1 MFVDIRSAQ
10 PKDIDILIKLGN
22 DVKEFETS
30 KEVVT
35 FWPKSV
41 LENCVN
47 SEDNPILVA
56 EDNSGIIG
64 FLIWNYNPLFK
75 KAIIENIFVKKEFR
89 GKSVGSRLLKEAKSK
104 LQNMGCEYINI
115 LTGIDYGAVGFYI
128 KEGFNRGI
136 DCAWL
141 DLILSDSFKKS

>member
-1 MFVDIRSAQ
+1 MNIRLAK
-10 PKDIDILIKLGN
+10 PKDISILIGLGS
-22 DVKEFETS
+22 DVKEFETT

-35 FWPKSV
+35 FWPRSI
-41 LENCVN
+41 LEDCVN

-56 EDNSGIIG
+56 EDNSEIIG

-75 KAIIENIFVKKEFR
+75 KAVIENIFVKKEFR
-89 GKSVGSRLLKEAKSK
+89 GKSVGSRLLKEAKIR
-104 LQNMGCEYINI
+104 LLNLGCEYING
-115 LTGIDYGAVGFYI
+115 LTGIDYGVIDFYI

-141 DLILSDSFKKS
+141 DLTLSDSFKKS